1 MSLCTDPGPV
11 NLFHLKVLF
20 SLCWQFTDTST
31 CRPWVSGMEPLTWSL
46 EPLYRL
52 SYSCPRMYSSLLVV
66 IIIYSFKKYHQV
78 FHFMRNQS
86 YSWVKNKLAHFPRQK
101 KPKVSIFDDVWE
113 TQQLSVNCLRRRNP
127 GSSLLHVFWSA
138 PLTTG
143 NVHITCENIL
153 NTTRTLAHN

>member
-1 MSLCTDPGPV
+1 MLTLQHADPGCQEWNHWPDHW
-11 NLFHLKVLF
+11 NH
-20 SLCWQFTDTST
+20 STAWATAAPECTSS
-31 CRPWVSGMEPLTWSL
+31 V
-46 EPLYRL
+46 
-52 SYSCPRMYSSLLVV
+52 LVV

-127 GSSLLHVFWSA
+127 GSSLLRVFWSA

-143 NVHITCENIL
+143 NVQVNMWEHLEHNQNTCTQLKTAQNSKKHSCLTGSE
-153 NTTRTLAHN
+153 